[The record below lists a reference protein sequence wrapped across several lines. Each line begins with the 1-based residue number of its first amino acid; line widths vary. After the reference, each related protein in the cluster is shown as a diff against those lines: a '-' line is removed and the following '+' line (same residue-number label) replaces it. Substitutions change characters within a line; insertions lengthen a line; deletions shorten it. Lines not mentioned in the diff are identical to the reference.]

1 MRSLWIQS
9 WHCLRSQ
16 VSSIHA
22 CWCVGDVVAVLFAG
36 ADITEVEHMANVEV
50 SQLKFEGAVS
60 GSKMGFMVLL
70 LLVG

>member
-1 MRSLWIQS
+1 MALKGF
-9 WHCLRSQ
+9 LML
-16 VSSIHA
+16 
-22 CWCVGDVVAVLFAG
+22 VAADTKRDEKFVDSVMALLAQPG